1 MPYQCHLCDSAEPA
15 VMLVTPL
22 AGGDT
27 MAVGADCML
36 TALCGLLSVHA
47 QVDTE
52 RLYDAVVGLQGQAE
66 ADAIEAAE
74 MAESYL
80 CGVLRTISADT
91 ACVRES
97 DHRGNHKDA
106 SGKQWRN
113 ARVTPEQVP
122 ESQPAAS

>member
-1 MPYQCHLCDSAEPA
+1 MAYQCHLCDSAEPA

-66 ADAIEAAE
+66 ADARAATE
-74 MAESYL
+74 DDQPCHAMQQGADGVARL
-80 CGVLRTISADT
+80 CARAAG
-91 ACVRES
+91 
-97 DHRGNHKDA
+97 HKGNHKDA
-106 SGKQWRN
+106 SGHQWRN
-113 ARVTPEQVP
+113 ARVAATEVP
-122 ESQPAAS
+122 ESQPAAP

>member
-1 MPYQCHLCDSAEPA
+1 MAYICHLCDSAEQA

-52 RLYDAVVGLQGQAE
+52 RLYDAVLGLQGIAKT
-66 ADAIEAAE
+66 DARVAAE
-74 MAESYL
+74 DEQPCHAMRQGDQGHAYL
-80 CGVLRTISADT
+80 CVRSAG
-91 ACVRES
+91 
-97 DHRGNHKDA
+97 HRGNHKDA
-106 SGKQWRN
+106 SGYQWRN
-113 ARVTPEQVP
+113 TRAAATQVP
-122 ESQPAAS
+122 QSQPAAT

>member
-1 MPYQCHLCDSAEPA
+1 MAYQCHLCDGAEQA

-52 RLYDAVVGLQGQAE
+52 RLYDAVLGLQGIAE
-66 ADAIEAAE
+66 ANARAAAE
-74 MAESYL
+74 DEPPCHAMKQDSQGHAEL
-80 CGVLRTISADT
+80 
-91 ACVRES
+91 CVRS
-97 DHRGNHKDA
+97 AGHRGNHKDA
-106 SGKQWRN
+106 HGNQWRN
-113 ARVTPEQVP
+113 ARVAVTEVS
-122 ESQPAAS
+122 ESQPAAT

>member
-1 MPYQCHLCDSAEPA
+1 MAYTCNLCDGAESA

-52 RLYDAVVGLQGQAE
+52 ALYDAVLGLQRQPE
-66 ADAIEAAE
+66 AGALAAHGDE
-74 MAESYL
+74 PL
-80 CGVLRTISADT
+80 CHAMQQQDQGHAVL
-91 ACVRES
+91 CVRTAG
-97 DHRGNHKDA
+97 HKGLHKD
-106 SGKQWRN
+106 SHGHQWRSP
-113 ARVTPEQVP
+113 RVTSQQVP
-122 ESQPAAS
+122 ESQPAAT